1 MDFLSP
7 MDGMQFNPISD
18 YNKYIK
24 ETKALEVDDNSSFE
38 NVLSQ
43 KTAELQNALP
53 VQGGIEISNGAGLL
67 DSPVD
72 AAASSSPVSNFFD
85 SLSSTVGGSMHSV
98 NNKIEAANKAQEAF
112 AMGDDS
118 VSVHDVMIASEKA
131 SLSLNLAM
139 QMRNKLMSAY
149 TELNSIKV

>member
-7 MDGMQFNPISD
+7 LDGMKFNPISD

-38 NVLSQ
+38 NVLGQ

-53 VQGGIEISNGAGLL
+53 VQGGIEISNGAGLF

-72 AAASSSPVSNFFD
+72 ATTSSSPVSNFFET
-85 SLSSTVGGSMHSV
+85 LSSNVGGSLHSV
-98 NNKIEAANKAQEAF
+98 NNKIDAANKAQEAF
-112 AMGDDS
+112 AMGDEN

-149 TELNSIKV
+149 TDLNNIRI